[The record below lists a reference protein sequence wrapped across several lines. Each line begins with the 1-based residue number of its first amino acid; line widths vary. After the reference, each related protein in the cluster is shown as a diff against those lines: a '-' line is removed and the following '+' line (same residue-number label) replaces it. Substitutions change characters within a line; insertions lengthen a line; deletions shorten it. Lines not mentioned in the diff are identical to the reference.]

1 MALRA
6 ARNAGIYVPPEKI
19 DRAID
24 YIKKCQNSDGGF
36 KYILGPGDSP
46 SAFPRSAAAVVGLY
60 SAGIKEIDGGPEVR
74 RGLAYMMQFLPQP
87 GVERK
92 ETYYFYG
99 HYYAVLATW
108 QAGGDSWNRWY
119 PAIREE
125 LLQRQQQATGAWVD
139 PSVSN
144 EFATAMA
151 CLILQMPNNCVPIF
165 QR

>member
-24 YIKKCQNSDGGF
+24 YVKKCQNPDGGF
-36 KYILGPGDSP
+36 KYILAPAGRSHFHARRRP
-46 SAFPRSAAAVVGLY
+46 SWPSSVGL
-60 SAGIKEIDGGPEVR
+60 KEIDEGPEVR
-74 RGLAYMMQFLPQP
+74 RGPGLPDGVTP
-87 GVERK
+87 EHGVERR
-92 ETYYFYG
+92 ESYFFYG
-99 HYYAVLATW
+99 HYYAVQAMW
-108 QAGGDSWNRWY
+108 QAGGDSWGRWY
-119 PAIREE
+119 PAIRDE
-125 LLQRQQQATGAWVD
+125 LLQRQDQASGAWAD

-151 CLILQMPNNCVPIF
+151 CLILQMPNNCIPIF